1 MELPEEF
8 DEELEIETYEDTQ
21 LKKAIEE
28 LRKECNR
35 RASYARKKAAE
46 AENKE

>member
-28 LRKECNR
+28 LRKEM
-35 RASYARKKAAE
+35 
-46 AENKE
+46 

>member
-8 DEELEIETYEDTQ
+8 DEELEIETYEDMQ

-28 LRKECNR
+28 LRKEM
-35 RASYARKKAAE
+35 
-46 AENKE
+46 